1 MLQVERKRMGF
12 ESQGRDRVGRV
23 ATSPRHA
30 GCCPDVWTGL
40 SAGRWLWKGTVSP
53 SDATAG
59 AEWQER

>member
-23 ATSPRHA
+23 ATSLRHA

-40 SAGRWLWKGTVSP
+40 SAGWWLWKGTV
-53 SDATAG
+53 
-59 AEWQER
+59 